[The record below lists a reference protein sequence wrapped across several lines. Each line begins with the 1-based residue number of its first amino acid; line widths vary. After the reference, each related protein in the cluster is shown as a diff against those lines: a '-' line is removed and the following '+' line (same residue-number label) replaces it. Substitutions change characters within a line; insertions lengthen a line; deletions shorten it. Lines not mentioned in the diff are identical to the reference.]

1 MTHTLDRRIKT
12 DTIKVGDRNIEI
24 SKLNRRQ
31 ILEHLEE
38 LKKTCSQAEIEELWL
53 NSKKS

>member
-1 MTHTLDRRIKT
+1 MTDALNTCIKT

-38 LKKTCSQAEIEELWL
+38 LKKICSQSEIEELWL